1 LSFPGDEDAISSDKM
16 SVDGGGGN
24 AVPRVGKTHR
34 KRQKLCRTTTT
45 TRNGEEEET
54 TSGVIRGMALLR
66 STEEV
71 YVREDISCGFPGCLE
86 CENSRAGTPLNAS
99 CEYLLVPASARAI
112 DAFGAQFWEGLAL
125 RDCILCKSVE
135 TRAREMFSSNPRLMR
150 AMRSVHEDARRDGF
164 LFDDV
169 HSRKVREI
177 ARSRGCGLVEAT
189 AEFYAKKVKALGGET
204 RKPRIVVLT
213 TKNTKRKAI
222 CDDLVTEMYA
232 LEYIAKYHSQDEA
245 LMLRVQAAL
254 EEKDRENEEEEDAN
268 EDATF
273 SDYITRVEVE
283 EGIANG
289 TIVVG
294 QMRVDSSRTSAIVN
308 RSIRIDSKVKMNR
321 ALHLDTVAVDVNTN
335 EVVYVVSRKQM
346 EFTCVLDEHDADDS
360 RLAQRNSVLV
370 VPRESSKL
378 PRFKM
383 FKNAPDTLK
392 GKVFSVRFSSWS
404 RQKTFPDA
412 HFLKVIG
419 GVGSFQGEVD
429 AVLTSC
435 MIRKEPFGAKA
446 NSELPRS
453 DWRIPQSELDTRRDF
468 RKDPA
473 TVIFSVD
480 PPGCV
485 DVDDAMSVKKL
496 DSGCYQIGV
505 HIADV
510 SFFVRE
516 KSALDA
522 EGKARGT
529 TVYLPN
535 ERIDM
540 LPEILSAN
548 LCSLLEGQDRL
559 AVSCIWCV
567 DENLDMKEKPWFGR
581 SIIRNRKAID
591 YYSAQALLDEGDVGC
606 ANNMRDFYDALCVL
620 TSFANK
626 RRQVREINGALE
638 LASAE
643 LRFETHADA
652 GDREKLT
659 SAERTTVVEKRDVF
673 TMKTVAELMISA
685 NCACAERI
693 YTHFLEG
700 SFVRRH
706 KMPAADAFDDIKKY
720 CCEFLNFD
728 SFNSSSGVALN
739 ESLSKAIRLSTSFR
753 ASAEAFFRGNAAQK
767 MQEAEYCVCDGATSS
782 SHFGL
787 AVDLY
792 THFTSPIRRY
802 ADIIAHRQ
810 LLRAIDDTK
819 KSSDSVD
826 LSKKSNL
833 HDLAEHLNERTRM
846 SKVVQRKVSEVY
858 LAFSMLNDAKTKI
871 GMVECYEKERE
882 VLKVFLPSWHLRGN
896 VFLRDESDVETLEPC
911 GLGGVSIN
919 KGERE
924 FHPLHKIYIEVSAT
938 SSYKSG
944 IQLKF
949 KLSEASKLAPDD
961 DTDLKEADEKLDIE
975 NAPELARAF
984 EKSVTISSTKR
995 KKALLERNEQREY
1008 TAKTDGDTSANA
1020 FVPPNSFRKKTLDLY
1035 SINLLSLKAA
1045 LEMKC
1050 SRTRVMD
1057 NEQSKTRYARR
1068 RARFD
1073 KVQHD
1078 LA

>member
-1 LSFPGDEDAISSDKM
+1 MF
-16 SVDGGGGN
+16 GGEKRRKLVAEREGG
-24 AVPRVGKTHR
+24 
-34 KRQKLCRTTTT
+34 
-45 TRNGEEEET
+45 
-54 TSGVIRGMALLR
+54 IRGMVLQTT
-66 STEEV
+66 SNEV
-71 YVREDISCGFPGCLE
+71 YLREDISCGFPGCVSCDE
-86 CENSRAGTPLNAS
+86 RQNGAPTALNER
-99 CEYLLVPASARAI
+99 CDFFLVPSSASVI
-112 DAFGAQFWEGLAL
+112 GVLGAQFWEDLA

-135 TRAREMFSSNPRLMR
+135 TRAREKFNSNPRLMR
-150 AMRSVHEDARRDGF
+150 AMRSVYEDSRKDSF
-164 LFDDV
+164 LFDDL
-169 HSRKVREI
+169 HSRKIRELSK
-177 ARSRGCGLVEAT
+177 RSGCGLVEAT
-189 AEFYAKKVKALGGET
+189 AAFYAEKVQTAT
-204 RKPRIVVLT
+204 RRQKVIVLT
-213 TKNTKRKAI
+213 TKPMKSAVKDNA
-222 CDDLVTEMYA
+222 VTTMHVI
-232 LEYIAKYHSQDEA
+232 EYIQKYHPENEA
-245 LMLRVQAAL
+245 LMSKVQAAL
-254 EEKDRENEEEEDAN
+254 EEKEEENEKEEDM
-268 EDATF
+268 EGGGTF
-273 SDYITRVEVE
+273 SEYITRVEVE

-289 TIVVG
+289 TIVIG
-294 QMRVDSSRTSAIVN
+294 QMRVDSKRTSAVVN
-308 RSIRIDSKVKMNR
+308 NSIRIDSKVKMNR

-346 EFTCVLDEHDADDS
+346 EFTCVLDEHDSDDS

-412 HFLKVIG
+412 HFLEVIG
-419 GVGSFQGEVD
+419 DVGNFKGEVD

-435 MIRKEPFGAKA
+435 MIRKEPFGVKA

-453 DWRIPQSELDTRRDF
+453 DWTIPLEELDTRRDF

-473 TVIFSVD
+473 TCIFSVD

-485 DVDDAMSVKKL
+485 DVDDALSVKKL
-496 DSGCYQIGV
+496 ESGGYEIGV

-522 EGKARGT
+522 EGRARGT

-559 AVSCIWCV
+559 AVSCVWLVNEDLRI
-567 DENLDMKEKPWFGR
+567 EGKPWFGR

-591 YYSAQALLDEGDVGC
+591 YYSAQALLDGGDAGC
-606 ANNMRDFYDALCVL
+606 KNNVRDFYDALYVL
-620 TSFANK
+620 TTFANS
-626 RRQVREINGALE
+626 RRRVREMNGALE

-652 GDREKLT
+652 GDREELSTAK
-659 SAERTTVVEKRDVF
+659 RTAVAEKRDVH

-693 YTHFLEG
+693 HTKFLEA

-706 KMPAADAFDDIKKY
+706 RMPAADAFDDIKKY
-720 CCEFLNFD
+720 CREFLNFN
-728 SFNSSSGVALN
+728 SFDSSSGVSLN
-739 ESLSKAIRLSTSFR
+739 ESLSKAIRLSTDSR

-810 LLRAIDDTK
+810 LLSAIGDCRAAKRSDDLLK
-819 KSSDSVD
+819 KSI
-826 LSKKSNL
+826 L
-833 HDLAEHLNERTRM
+833 HDLADHLNERTRM

-858 LAFSMLNDAKTKI
+858 LAFSMLDNAKTKI
-871 GMVECYEKERE
+871 AMVESYDKERE

-896 VFLRDESDVETLEPC
+896 VFLRDETDVKTLDPC

-924 FHPLHKIYIEVSAT
+924 FYPLQIIYIEVSAT
-938 SSYKSG
+938 SSYTRG
-944 IQLKF
+944 IQLTFTLSEAF
-949 KLSEASKLAPDD
+949 KLSPDD
-961 DTDLKEADEKLDIE
+961 DDNDLREMERRDVE
-975 NAPELARAF
+975 NAPELAQAF
-984 EKSVTISSTKR
+984 ENSVTISSTNR
-995 KKALLERNEQREY
+995 KKVLLERNERREDA
-1008 TAKTDGDTSANA
+1008 TKTDNGSETDEML
-1020 FVPPNSFRKKTLDLY
+1020 VPPKSFRTRALDPY
-1035 SINLLSLKAA
+1035 SVHLLTLKAA

-1050 SRTRVMD
+1050 SRTRIVD
-1057 NEQSKTRYARR
+1057 EPSKARYARR
-1068 RARFD
+1068 RARLE
-1073 KVQHD
+1073 KV
-1078 LA
+1078 L

>member
-1 LSFPGDEDAISSDKM
+1 MVL
-16 SVDGGGGN
+16 
-24 AVPRVGKTHR
+24 
-34 KRQKLCRTTTT
+34 Q
-45 TRNGEEEET
+45 T
-54 TSGVIRGMALLR
+54 TSN
-66 STEEV
+66 EV
-71 YVREDISCGFPGCLE
+71 YLREDISCGFPGCVSCDE
-86 CENSRAGTPLNAS
+86 RQNGARTALNER
-99 CEYLLVPASARAI
+99 CDFFLVPSSASVI
-112 DAFGAQFWEGLAL
+112 GVLGAQFWEDLA

-135 TRAREMFSSNPRLMR
+135 TRTREKFNSNPRLMR
-150 AMRSVHEDARRDGF
+150 AMRSVYEDSRKDSF
-164 LFDDV
+164 LFDDL
-169 HSRKVREI
+169 HSRKIRELSK
-177 ARSRGCGLVEAT
+177 RSGCGLVEAT
-189 AEFYAKKVKALGGET
+189 AAFYAEKVQTAT
-204 RKPRIVVLT
+204 RRPKVIVLT
-213 TKNTKRKAI
+213 TKPMKSAVKDNA
-222 CDDLVTEMYA
+222 VTTMHVI
-232 LEYIAKYHSQDEA
+232 EYIQKYHPENEA
-245 LMLRVQAAL
+245 LMSKVQAAL
-254 EEKDRENEEEEDAN
+254 EEKEEENEKEEDM
-268 EDATF
+268 EGGGTF
-273 SDYITRVEVE
+273 SEYITRVEVE

-289 TIVVG
+289 TIVIG
-294 QMRVDSSRTSAIVN
+294 QMRVDSKRTSAVVN
-308 RSIRIDSKVKMNR
+308 NSIRIDSKVKMNR

-346 EFTCVLDEHDADDS
+346 EFTCVLDEHDSDDS

-412 HFLKVIG
+412 HFLEVIG
-419 GVGSFQGEVD
+419 DVGNFKGEVD

-435 MIRKEPFGAKA
+435 MIRKEPFGVKA

-453 DWRIPQSELDTRRDF
+453 DWTIPLEELDTRRDF

-473 TVIFSVD
+473 TCIFSVD

-485 DVDDAMSVKKL
+485 DVDDALSVKKL
-496 DSGCYQIGV
+496 ESGGYEIGV

-522 EGKARGT
+522 EGRARGT

-559 AVSCIWCV
+559 AVSCVWLVNEDLRI
-567 DENLDMKEKPWFGR
+567 EGKPWFGR

-591 YYSAQALLDEGDVGC
+591 YYSAQALLDGGDAGC
-606 ANNMRDFYDALCVL
+606 KNNVRDFYDALYVL
-620 TSFANK
+620 TTFANS
-626 RRQVREINGALE
+626 RRRVREMNGALE

-652 GDREKLT
+652 GDREELSTAK
-659 SAERTTVVEKRDVF
+659 RTAVAEKRDVH

-693 YTHFLEG
+693 HTKFLEA

-706 KMPAADAFDDIKKY
+706 RMPAADAFDDIKKY
-720 CCEFLNFD
+720 CREFLNFN
-728 SFNSSSGVALN
+728 SFDSSSGVSLN
-739 ESLSKAIRLSTSFR
+739 ESLSKAIRLSTDSR

-810 LLRAIDDTK
+810 LLSAIGDCRAAKRSDDLLK
-819 KSSDSVD
+819 KSI
-826 LSKKSNL
+826 L
-833 HDLAEHLNERTRM
+833 HDLADHLNERTRM

-858 LAFSMLNDAKTKI
+858 LAFSMLDNAKTKI
-871 GMVECYEKERE
+871 AMVESYDKERE

-896 VFLRDESDVETLEPC
+896 VFLRDETDVKTLDPC

-924 FHPLHKIYIEVSAT
+924 FYPLQIIYIEVSAT
-938 SSYKSG
+938 SSYTRG
-944 IQLKF
+944 IQLTFTLSEAF
-949 KLSEASKLAPDD
+949 KLSPDD
-961 DTDLKEADEKLDIE
+961 DDNDLREMERRDVE
-975 NAPELARAF
+975 NAPELAQAF
-984 EKSVTISSTKR
+984 ENSVTISSTNR
-995 KKALLERNEQREY
+995 KKVLLERNERREDE
-1008 TAKTDGDTSANA
+1008 TKTDNGSETDEML
-1020 FVPPNSFRKKTLDLY
+1020 VPPKSFRTRALDPY
-1035 SINLLSLKAA
+1035 SVHLLTLKAA

-1050 SRTRVMD
+1050 SRTRIVD
-1057 NEQSKTRYARR
+1057 EPSKARYARR
-1068 RARFD
+1068 RARLE
-1073 KVQHD
+1073 KV
-1078 LA
+1078 L